1 MTMKRR
7 RSGFTLIEL
16 ITVIVIIGLLA
27 TIALVRFW
35 GIKERSY
42 RVSIKNDLKTAALQ
56 QERYFES
63 NMSYAGDVTSLPDFN
78 TSAGVTVTVTWS
90 GVSGWAATGAHVTM
104 PTQYCGYFVGPAP
117 AGIAGP
123 ATTPGIVV
131 CDE

>member
-1 MTMKRR
+1 MKRR

-16 ITVIVIIGLLA
+16 LTVIVIIGLLA

-63 NMSYAGDVTSLPDFN
+63 NMSYAGDVTGLPDFN

-90 GVSGWAATGAHVTM
+90 GTAGWAAT
-104 PTQYCGYFVGPAP
+104 FVGPAP

-123 ATTPGIVV
+123 ATTAGIIT

>member
-1 MTMKRR
+1 MKRR

-16 ITVIVIIGLLA
+16 LTVIVIIGLLA

-63 NMSYAGDVTSLPDFN
+63 NMSYAGDVTGLPDFN

-90 GVSGWAATGAHVTM
+90 GTAGWAATGSHVTM
-104 PTQYCGYFVGPAP
+104 PTQLCGYFVGPAP

-123 ATTPGIVV
+123 ATTAGIIT